1 MAALFPEIEPFD
13 SGRLKVDELHTVY
26 YEQCGNPQGKPVVF
40 IHGGPGGGSNP
51 VHRRFWDPSIYRI
64 VLFDQRGCGRSTP
77 HAELR
82 GNTTWNLV
90 DDIER
95 IRVHLGVD
103 RWQLFGG
110 SWGSTLALTY
120 AQKHPERVTEMILR
134 GIFLLRHREI
144 QWYYQQGA
152 SRMFPEAW
160 QRFLAPIPEE
170 ERDDM
175 VGAYYQRLTS
185 KDRDVRITAA
195 RAWSMWE
202 GGTSRL
208 VPDPELVARTGDATF
223 AEAFARIEC
232 HYFVNRGFFTD
243 DNQLLD
249 NIGRIG
255 HIPSVIVQGRYDVVC
270 PPESAYQLH
279 RAWPSSTLIIAG
291 RSGHSALEP
300 EITSHL
306 VEAAARFSGKTS
318 GT

>member
-13 SGRLKVDELHTVY
+13 SGRLKVDELHSVY
-26 YEQCGNPQGKPVVF
+26 YEQCGNPTGKPVVF

-95 IRVHLGVD
+95 IRLHLKID

-134 GIFLLRHREI
+134 GIFLLRRREI
-144 QWYYQQGA
+144 QWYYQEGA

-175 VGAYYQRLTS
+175 VGAYYRRLTS
-185 KDRDVRITAA
+185 EDREERITAA

-208 VPDPELVARTGDATF
+208 VPDPGLVARTGDATF

-232 HYFVNRGFFTD
+232 HYFINRGFFTD
-243 DNQLLD
+243 DNQLLE
-249 NIGRIG
+249 NIERIA

-306 VEAAARFSGKTS
+306 VEAASRFSGKTS

>member
-1 MAALFPEIEPFD
+1 MTALFPEIVPFD
-13 SGRLKVDELHTVY
+13 SGRLKVDELHSVY
-26 YEQCGNPQGKPVVF
+26 YEQSGNPQGKPVVF

-144 QWYYQQGA
+144 QWYYQEGA

-170 ERDDM
+170 ERDDI
-175 VGAYYQRLTS
+175 VGAYYRRLTS

-249 NIGRIG
+249 NIGRIA

-279 RAWPSSTLIIAG
+279 RVWPSSTLIIAG